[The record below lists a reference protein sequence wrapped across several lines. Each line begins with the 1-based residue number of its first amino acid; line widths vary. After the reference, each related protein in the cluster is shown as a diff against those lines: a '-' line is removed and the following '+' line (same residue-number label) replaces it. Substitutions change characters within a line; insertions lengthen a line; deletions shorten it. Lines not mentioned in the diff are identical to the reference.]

1 MVKLSD
7 ELKEKVKRLVEEII
21 VSDLSDGEIETFS
34 SRWVE
39 CIKEVFKENSIE
51 YSEEDLEELKN
62 SFLERLQFIKK
73 YKESNNMVEDSV

>member
-7 ELKEKVKRLVEEII
+7 ELKEEVKRLVEEIM
-21 VSDLSDGEIETFS
+21 VSDLSDSEIENFS

-39 CIKEVFKENSIE
+39 CIKEVFEENRIE
-51 YSEEDLEELKN
+51 YDEEDLEELKN
-62 SFLERLQFIKK
+62 SFIERLQFIRK

>member
-7 ELKEKVKRLVEEII
+7 ELREKVKRLVEEIM
-21 VSDLSDGEIETFS
+21 VSDLSDSEIENFS

-39 CIKEVFKENSIE
+39 CIKAVFEENSIE
-51 YSEEDLEELKN
+51 YCEEDLEELKN
-62 SFLERLQFIKK
+62 SFLERLQFIRK